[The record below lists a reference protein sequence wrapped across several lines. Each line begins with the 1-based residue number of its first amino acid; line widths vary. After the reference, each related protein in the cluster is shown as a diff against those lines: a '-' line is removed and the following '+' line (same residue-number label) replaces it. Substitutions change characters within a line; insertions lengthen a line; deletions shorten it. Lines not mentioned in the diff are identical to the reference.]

1 MNCKCEN
8 HLDKLESEVELPISA
23 KRLYHIL
30 FDEGNSQYLD
40 IWERK
45 TAENKSKGKKK
56 EIDWMYKKGQYQL
69 LLIRFIHDQ
78 MGTGH

>member
-30 FDEGNSQYLD
+30 FDEENPQYLD

-45 TAENKSKGKKK
+45 TAENKSRGKKK
-56 EIDWMYKKGQYQL
+56 KERIECIKRDNTNC
-69 LLIRFIHDQ
+69 F
-78 MGTGH
+78 